1 MIVLHTLCIKRAFSY
16 RSEKTACTGT
26 TGSFEWA
33 VFLLS
38 VSKKVLFQTLNLKKN
53 FSTGVL
59 KSKVTA
65 MIAACLKRSY
75 RSFCKHSGSSTITS
89 CCYSIRF
96 THHRSTLDK
105 ITTSSSSTSSSSSL
119 SSPTVEIST
128 TTTAVPTVS
137 EEEYPS
143 SWSKLVLK
151 ELHGSSSHK
160 MKKSSVKD
168 LEHMTPEGI
177 VLKPVYFAQHHD
189 RSSTNSSSDGDDNDT
204 TAASELPG
212 IYPYTRGPYATMYT
226 VKPWT
231 IRQYAGFSTAE
242 ESNLFY
248 KKVESFTPP
257 SPPHTDMQL
266 ICHLCDDMTYVTHT
280 IKLFGMYVVL
290 HV

>member
-1 MIVLHTLCIKRAFSY
+1 
-16 RSEKTACTGT
+16 
-26 TGSFEWA
+26 
-33 VFLLS
+33 
-38 VSKKVLFQTLNLKKN
+38 
-53 FSTGVL
+53 L

-65 MIAACLKRSY
+65 MIAAWVKRSY

-105 ITTSSSSTSSSSSL
+105 ITASSSSSSSSS

-128 TTTAVPTVS
+128 TTTAVPVVS
-137 EEEYPS
+137 EVEYPT

-151 ELHGSSSHK
+151 ELYGSSSHK

-189 RSSTNSSSDGDDNDT
+189 RSSASSGDGDNNDAT
-204 TAASELPG
+204 DAELPG

-248 KKVESFTPP
+248 KKVESNSSFS
-257 SPPHTDMQL
+257 SP
-266 ICHLCDDMTYVTHT
+266 
-280 IKLFGMYVVL
+280 
-290 HV
+290 

>member
-1 MIVLHTLCIKRAFSY
+1 
-16 RSEKTACTGT
+16 
-26 TGSFEWA
+26 
-33 VFLLS
+33 
-38 VSKKVLFQTLNLKKN
+38 
-53 FSTGVL
+53 
-59 KSKVTA
+59 

-75 RSFCKHSGSSTITS
+75 RSFCKHSGSSTITN

-105 ITTSSSSTSSSSSL
+105 ITTSSSSL
-119 SSPTVEIST
+119 SSPIVEIST

-137 EEEYPS
+137 EEEYPA

-189 RSSTNSSSDGDDNDT
+189 RSSTTSSSDGDNNDA
-204 TAASELPG
+204 TAAAELPG

-248 KKVESFTPP
+248 KKVESYSSFS
-257 SPPHTDMQL
+257 SPH
-266 ICHLCDDMTYVTHT
+266 
-280 IKLFGMYVVL
+280 
-290 HV
+290 

>member
-1 MIVLHTLCIKRAFSY
+1 
-16 RSEKTACTGT
+16 
-26 TGSFEWA
+26 
-33 VFLLS
+33 
-38 VSKKVLFQTLNLKKN
+38 
-53 FSTGVL
+53 
-59 KSKVTA
+59 

-96 THHRSTLDK
+96 TRHRSTLDE
-105 ITTSSSSTSSSSSL
+105 ITTSSSS
-119 SSPTVEIST
+119 SSPTLEIST

-137 EEEYPS
+137 EEEYPA

-151 ELHGSSSHK
+151 ELNGSSSHK

-189 RSSTNSSSDGDDNDT
+189 RSSTSSSDGDNNDAT
-204 TAASELPG
+204 DAELPG

-248 KKVESFTPP
+248 KKVESNSSFS
-257 SPPHTDMQL
+257 SP
-266 ICHLCDDMTYVTHT
+266 
-280 IKLFGMYVVL
+280 
-290 HV
+290 